1 MGHGLPMAR
10 MRKRRARGGRQGAET
25 AGGAPVANM
34 PTHPGG
40 PSGAASPA
48 RSGRIARLRE
58 RWRNASLKTSF
69 MGYMLV
75 FLVAALVLSP
85 VTASVFAA
93 LQNEVTADAYETSGL
108 YLYDTGT
115 NALVPARSLAIDQ
128 EGNEL
133 FVQRADDGREPLPI
147 DNPPA
152 SLLVESA
159 QSYPYAYRVET
170 GERGE
175 FVLEGYLA
183 DSSELSAF
191 EGEEGIAV
199 QDVPAYDARARKLFD
214 EWAAKNPDNPYRA
227 FLDTETGS
235 DASESSQFGDLLVSP
250 IGYYAHTVPSED
262 ARALSTLFGLLTFL
276 MFPLWFGACIF
287 AAARRFYRMRLA
299 PGFSTLD
306 AAAAKIAD
314 QDLDFSVSYGRSDE
328 LGRLAASFEAM
339 RTSLAASQRA
349 LWRTA
354 EERKRLNAAFAHD
367 LRTPLTIL
375 KGKVELLEAHLQ
387 AGDASPEQLASSAA
401 SLAAQ
406 VERLERYVAAMSG
419 LQKLEDRAVRPDAQ
433 PFDAVADAVED
444 IGRSLCAQAGGTRAT
459 VEAGKAPAGN
469 RGTGPNVAFALSIS
483 ARCNVERPVL
493 GIDRSL
499 VEEVAENLVGNAA
512 RFADGRVDARL
523 DVRDGFL
530 VLAVEDDGP
539 GFSPAALERGCAPF
553 FSETPSKDHFGLG
566 LNIAALLC
574 DKHGGDLALENRAEG
589 GARATARF
597 ALIFPAVDSQ

>member
-34 PTHPGG
+34 PTHPGV
-40 PSGAASPA
+40 PSDAAAPA

-75 FLVAALVLSP
+75 FLVAALVLSS

-170 GERGE
+170 GEGGDL
-175 FVLEGYLA
+175 VLEGYLA

-314 QDLDFSVSYGRSDE
+314 QDLDFSVAYGRSDE

-375 KGKVELLEAHLQ
+375 KGKIELLDAHVQSGNVPAERL
-387 AGDASPEQLASSAA
+387 AASVA

-419 LQKLEDRAVRPDAQ
+419 LQKLEDRAVVARPTG
-433 PFDAVADAVED
+433 FDSVAGMVED
-444 IGRSLCAQAGGTRAT
+444 A
-459 VEAGKAPAGN
+459 
-469 RGTGPNVAFALSIS
+469 GTGLAAHADRTFALSVS
-483 ARCNVERPVL
+483 ARCDRERPELCVDQAIV
-493 GIDRSL
+493 G
-499 VEEVAENLVGNAA
+499 EVAENLLNNAMRYA
-512 RFADGRVDARL
+512 SSQVDARL
-523 DVRDGFL
+523 DVRDGAL
-530 VLAVEDDGP
+530 VLMVEDDGP
-539 GFSPAALERGCAPF
+539 GFSNAALERGCAPF
-553 FSETPSKDHFGLG
+553 FSEVPSAEHFGLG
-566 LNIAALLC
+566 LNIASLMC
-574 DKHGGDLALENRAEG
+574 EKHGGGVTLENRETG
-589 GARATARF
+589 GARVVARF
-597 ALIFPAVDSQ
+597 SLDFCAE

>member
-40 PSGAASPA
+40 PSGAAYPA

-75 FLVAALVLSP
+75 FLVAALVLSS

-170 GERGE
+170 GEGGE
-175 FVLEGYLA
+175 LVLEGYLA
-183 DSSELSAF
+183 DSSELSSF

-199 QDVPAYDARARKLFD
+199 RDVPAYDARARKLFD

-314 QDLDFSVSYGRSDE
+314 QDLDFSVAYGRSDE

-375 KGKVELLEAHLQ
+375 KGKIELLDAHVQSGNVPADRLT
-387 AGDASPEQLASSAA
+387 ASVA

-419 LQKLEDRAVRPDAQ
+419 LQKLEDRAVVARPTR
-433 PFDAVADAVED
+433 FDSVAGMVED
-444 IGRSLCAQAGGTRAT
+444 A
-459 VEAGKAPAGN
+459 
-469 RGTGPNVAFALSIS
+469 GTGLAAHADRTFALSVS
-483 ARCNVERPVL
+483 ARCDRERPELCVDQAIV
-493 GIDRSL
+493 G
-499 VEEVAENLVGNAA
+499 EVAENLLNNAMRYA
-512 RFADGRVDARL
+512 SSQVDARL
-523 DVRDGFL
+523 DVRDGAL
-530 VLAVEDDGP
+530 VLMVEDDGP
-539 GFSPAALERGCAPF
+539 GFSNAALERGCAPF
-553 FSETPSKDHFGLG
+553 FSEVPSAEHFGLG
-566 LNIAALLC
+566 LNIASLMC
-574 DKHGGDLALENRAEG
+574 EKHGGGVTLENREGG
-589 GARATARF
+589 GARVVARF
-597 ALIFPAVDSQ
+597 SLDFCAE